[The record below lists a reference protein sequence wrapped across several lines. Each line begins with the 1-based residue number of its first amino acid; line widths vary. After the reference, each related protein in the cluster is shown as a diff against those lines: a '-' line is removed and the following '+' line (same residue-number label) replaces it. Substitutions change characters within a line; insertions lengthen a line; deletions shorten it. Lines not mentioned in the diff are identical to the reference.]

1 MKGIYFAYA
10 MMWVAVSVAVSIGL
24 YFTRNIHCLWFLI
37 IPLFVSVKH
46 EPKDKSNPYSEG
58 EEKRKWV
65 QDGNILRQL

>member
-46 EPKDKSNPYSEG
+46 EPKDDGKDKASTEANPDSEG
-58 EEKRKWV
+58 EEK
-65 QDGNILRQL
+65 